1 MPVILKKKDETKC
14 LEHYPI
20 KEFAYPYDVN
30 LKAKLL
36 SDNASNQIN
45 VF

>member
-1 MPVILKKKDETKC
+1 MPVILKKEDETKC

-20 KEFAYPYDVN
+20 KEFAFPYDVN

-36 SDNASNQIN
+36 LDNASNQIN
-45 VF
+45 VL